1 MPKLPRITSRKLLQ
15 VLLRAGF
22 YVHHQ
27 TGSHVNLRHDNKTHL
42 HVVVPSH
49 SGDLAPKT
57 IKSIIVQ
64 CEMTVAQFAALLG
77 K

>member
-1 MPKLPRITSRKLLQ
+1 
-15 VLLRAGF
+15 LRAGF

-27 TGSHVNLRHDNKTHL
+27 TGSHVNLRHEKKAHL
-42 HVVVPSH
+42 HVVVPRH
-49 SGDLAPKT
+49 SGDMAPKT

-64 CEMTVAQFAALLG
+64 CEMTVEQFAALLG

>member
-1 MPKLPRITSRKLLQ
+1 MPKLPRISSKKLLR

-27 TGSHVNLRHDNKTHL
+27 TGSHTNLRHHAKAHL
-42 HVVVPSH
+42 HVVVPQH

-64 CEMTVAQFAALLG
+64 AEITVEEFVGLL
-77 K
+77 

>member
-1 MPKLPRITSRKLLQ
+1 MPKLPRVTSRRLLQ

-27 TGSHVNLRHDNKTHL
+27 TGSHVNLRHEKKAHL

-49 SGDLAPKT
+49 SRDIAPKT
-57 IKSIIVQ
+57 IKSVLVQ
-64 CEMTVAQFAALLG
+64 CEMTVEEFATLLG